1 MIRINLL
8 PVRQIKA
15 EVGRRRDLVVAGAT
29 AGLTVLVLAGL
40 YFYQSYRLARLDNE
54 LAGLRQ
60 DIQALNLKV
69 KEVGDLQNKV
79 KEIKSK
85 YQVIDDLGKRKIGP
99 VLVMESLAS
108 ATPGSLWLTEF
119 RESNGTIT
127 MNGFAIDNQ
136 TVADFLKMLGKFPYF
151 KNVELIETTQAD
163 EKTGPYKKFSITS
176 GVSYQ
181 TVVIEKP
188 KQDERGARTAKGQK
202 G

>member
-8 PVRQIKA
+8 PVREIKA
-15 EVGRRRDLVVAGAT
+15 EVVRRRDLVVAGAT
-29 AGLTVLVLAGL
+29 VGLTVLVLVGL
-40 YFYQSYRLARLDNE
+40 YFYQLYRLAKLDNE

-69 KEVGDLQNKV
+69 KEVGDLEIKV
-79 KEIKSK
+79 KEVKSK
-85 YQVIDDLGKRKIGP
+85 YQVIDDLGKKKIGP
-99 VLVMESLAS
+99 VRVMESLAS

-136 TVADFLKMLGKFPYF
+136 TVADFLKTLGKFPYF

-176 GVSYQ
+176 AVSYQ
-181 TVVIEKP
+181 AAAIESKED
-188 KQDERGARTAKGQK
+188 KQGAGTAKDTK